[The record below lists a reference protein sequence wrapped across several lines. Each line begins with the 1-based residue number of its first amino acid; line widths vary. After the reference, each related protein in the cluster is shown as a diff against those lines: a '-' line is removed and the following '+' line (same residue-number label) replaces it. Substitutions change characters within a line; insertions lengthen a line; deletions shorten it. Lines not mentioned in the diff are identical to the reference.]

1 VPSKS
6 NRKQSKL
13 MLKKRGGRKKT
24 VNVYCRNGHL
34 LFKNYL
40 KVGRGKLIKCY
51 FDKIA
56 TDYTTSQ
63 RLPVGEDVPCADKT
77 CGLRIGR
84 VAMVRG
90 RPAVKLNQGGIK
102 QIRI

>member
-1 VPSKS
+1 
-6 NRKQSKL
+6 
-13 MLKKRGGRKKT
+13 MLKTRGGRKKT
-24 VNVYCRNGHL
+24 INVYCKNGHL

-56 TDYTTSQ
+56 IDYTMSQ
-63 RLPVGEDVPCADKT
+63 KLPVGEGVPCADKA
-77 CGLRIGR
+77 CELRVGR

-90 RPAVKLNQGGIK
+90 KPAVKLNQGGIK
-102 QIRI
+102 PIRI

>member
-1 VPSKS
+1 
-6 NRKQSKL
+6 

-24 VNVYCRNGHL
+24 IDVYCRNGHL

-56 TDYTTSQ
+56 IDYTLSQ
-63 RLPVGEDVPCADKT
+63 KLKLGQDVPCVDKN
-77 CGLRIGR
+77 CDLRIGR

-90 RPAVKLNQGGIK
+90 RPAVRLNQGGIK
-102 QIRI
+102 QMRI

>member
-1 VPSKS
+1 
-6 NRKQSKL
+6 
-13 MLKKRGGRKKT
+13 MLKKRGGREKT
-24 VNVYCRNGHL
+24 INVFCKNGHW

-56 TDYTTSQ
+56 VDYTLSQ
-63 RLPVGEDVPCADKT
+63 KLKLGEDVPCADKD
-77 CGLRIGR
+77 CDLRIGR

-102 QIRI
+102 PIRI

>member
-1 VPSKS
+1 
-6 NRKQSKL
+6 

-24 VNVYCRNGHL
+24 IDVYCKDGHL

-51 FDKIA
+51 FDKI
-56 TDYTTSQ
+56 TIDYTMSQ
-63 RLPVGEDVPCADKT
+63 ELKLGENVPCADKS

-102 QIRI
+102 PIRI